1 MTLKTRGSRSERAQ
15 GLDMRS
21 LEGIT
26 VVAVEQ
32 AVAAPYASSRL
43 ADAGARV
50 IKVERP
56 EGDFARSY
64 DALVLGQS
72 AYFVWLN
79 RGKESICL
87 DLAVAD
93 DRALLDAMVVAADV
107 FIQNLKPG
115 SIEKLGFGSAELRR
129 RFPRLI
135 TCDISGFGSAG
146 PLSHLKAYDL
156 IVQAETALCAI
167 TGTEHG
173 PARVGVSVCDI
184 AAGITAHNAILH
196 ALLGR
201 DRTGQGTS
209 IQVSLFDAI
218 ADWMNVPVLQHDYGG
233 HHTARAGVK
242 HPSLAPYGAY
252 RCADGKGIIFSVQND
267 REWVRFCARFLKRP
281 ELTRQAGFA
290 DNMARL
296 GNRHALDEVVA
307 GRFREL
313 SSDDAMRELE
323 AAGLAYGRL
332 NEIAELSRHPHL
344 RRVPIAIPGGEI
356 EVIAPA
362 AIFDAERP
370 CLGPV
375 PERGAHS
382 DRLREEFKGATRQWT
397 A

>member
-1 MTLKTRGSRSERAQ
+1 
-15 GLDMRS
+15 MRC

-56 EGDFARSY
+56 EGDFARYY
-64 DALVLGQS
+64 DSLVRGQS

-87 DLAVAD
+87 NLASDD
-93 DRALLDAMVVAADV
+93 DRRLLAAMVAEADV

-115 SIEKLGFGSAELRR
+115 SIEKLGFGSTELRR

-146 PLSHLKAYDL
+146 AFSHLKAYDL
-156 IVQAETALCAI
+156 IVQAETGLCAI

-184 AAGITAHNAILH
+184 AAGMTALNAILQ
-196 ALLGR
+196 ALFHR
-201 DRTGQGTS
+201 ERTGQGMS
-209 IQVSLFDAI
+209 IRVSLFDAI
-218 ADWMNVPVLQHDYGG
+218 ADWMNVPVLQHDYSGYN
-233 HHTARAGVK
+233 TVRAGVN

-252 RCADGKGIIFSVQND
+252 RCSDGNDVVFSVQND
-267 REWVRFCARFLKRP
+267 REWVGFCSRFLKQP
-281 ELTRQAGFA
+281 EITRKPGFG
-290 DNMARL
+290 DNMERL
-296 GNRHALDEVVA
+296 GNRSAVDEIIA
-307 GRFREL
+307 RRFGEL
-313 SSDDAMRELE
+313 TSEEAMKELE

-332 NEIAELSRHPHL
+332 NEIPEVSRHPHL
-344 RRVPIAIPGGEI
+344 RRVPISTPGGEI
-356 EVIAPA
+356 EVIAPP
-362 AIFDAERP
+362 AIFDSESPR
-370 CLGPV
+370 LGPV

-382 DRLREEFKGATRQWT
+382 ERLREEFKGAERQRVV
-397 A
+397 